1 MKAIKLTLLGVFGL
15 LALLIAGLVIAMLV
29 IDPNDYKKL
38 AEDATKDATGLTL
51 SLGDIG
57 WQFFPNVGLSVSQVR
72 LTDDARTADDNTL
85 VEAEGASVALAVM
98 PLLQQQVRVKEITL
112 HAPMIQYITAADGT
126 TNWDRLTQTGTQA
139 PDQSTDTQSNTN
151 PTALPDFAA
160 EALEISQASLRLVD
174 KKANTSTQIDN
185 FNLQLKDVALDKA
198 IPMAFSVAIEQDNTL
213 DVALKGEGHLTVNQA
228 LNRFTLSALNLTAN
242 INKAPGING
251 AQTATLSLDADAD
264 LAKNLATVSQLQLQL
279 ADLTLNGNAEITQ
292 LTENPQLNTTLKIN
306 TFSPKQW
313 VPKVLGTPLPPTANE
328 NSLTA
333 VALETTVIGS
343 LTGDNPTLKVA
354 PLTLNLDQST
364 LKGEATVNLNTQA
377 ITSQLNLDQINLD
390 HYLPPAPPETEA
402 DTHSDTDANT
412 TANTTA
418 DNAPQT
424 DKENAEAPLIPI
436 AALRPLQANIQFT
449 ANRLIA
455 QEMSI
460 ENLKLNADANKGL
473 IALNTFSANVLGG
486 TISTQGALDVRSD
499 TPQIKLDHATQTLK
513 LHPVI
518 MAFLGKDVADGA
530 VSLSANLSTQGNT
543 TQSLIKGLVGNSQFR
558 LDDGLLKGI
567 NLTEIA
573 YNQLNE
579 WGPLVA
585 SLVPED
591 YAQRVPPAF
600 QKNTGIKNLLAN
612 LEFKDGKILTKNLDA
627 DVQGSQVNGEGEID
641 MATLGGT
648 MRLNLKLSESLTNPT
663 LAQLTWPIIC
673 HFQAT
678 GAPDCDL
685 KTTPVRREIE
695 KLAKRAL
702 EDKAKAALERKLR
715 EKLGLEQKQAA
726 EAAAK
731 AKIAAEKA
739 AAEAK
744 LEAEKA
750 AAKAKLE
757 AEKAA
762 AKAKIREE
770 EERAKEKAID
780 ALRKLF

>member
-38 AEDATKDATGLTL
+38 AEDSAKDATGLTL

-57 WQFFPNVGLSVSQVR
+57 WQFFPNVGLNVSQVR
-72 LTDDARTADDNTL
+72 LTDDARSAADNTL

-112 HAPMIQYITAADGT
+112 HAPMIQYVTAADGS
-126 TNWDRLTQTGTQA
+126 TNWDRLTQTGAEA
-139 PDQSTDTQSNTN
+139 PDPNSDAQANTN

-160 EALEISQASLRLVD
+160 EALEISQASLRLID

-198 IPMAFSVAIEQDNTL
+198 IPMAFSVAIEQDSTL
-213 DVALKGEGHLTVNQA
+213 NVALKGEGHLTVNQA
-228 LNRFTLSALNLTAN
+228 LNRFILSAFNLTAN

-279 ADLTLNGNAEITQ
+279 ADLTLQGNAEITQ

-313 VPKVLGTPLPPTANE
+313 VPKVLGTALPPTANE
-328 NSLTA
+328 SSLTA

-390 HYLPPAPPETEA
+390 HYLPPAPPETN
-402 DTHSDTDANT
+402 TDANT
-412 TANTTA
+412 HSNNTANTTA
-418 DNAPQT
+418 DSAPQT
-424 DKENAEAPLIPI
+424 DKENAEAPLIPV
-436 AALRPLQANIQFT
+436 AVLRPLQANIQFT

-702 EDKAKAALERKLR
+702 EDKAKAALERKLK

-750 AAKAKLE
+750 AAKAKIE
-757 AEKAA
+757 AEKEAVR
-762 AKAKIREE
+762 AKIREE